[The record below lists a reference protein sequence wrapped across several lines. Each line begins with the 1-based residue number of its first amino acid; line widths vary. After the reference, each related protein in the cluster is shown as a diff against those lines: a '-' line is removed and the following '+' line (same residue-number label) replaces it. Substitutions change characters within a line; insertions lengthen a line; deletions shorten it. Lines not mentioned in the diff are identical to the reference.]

1 MAEFEIETI
10 AAITPS
16 VADSIAALVGQLSS
30 TAKSPSK
37 EELET
42 IVNTPGAVLMAARHS
57 DRLVGMLT
65 LVIFSVPTGM
75 RAHIEDVV
83 VYERYRGQGIAAALT
98 RAAVARAEAAGART
112 IDLTSRPSRE
122 AANRLYEKL
131 GFQKRD
137 SAVYRYAL
145 R

>member
-1 MAEFEIETI
+1 MAAFEIEKITAI
-10 AAITPS
+10 APS

-30 TAKSPSK
+30 SAKVPTR

-42 IVNTPGAVLMAARHS
+42 IVNAPGTVLLAVRDFTS
-57 DRLVGMLT
+57 LVGMLT
-65 LVIFSVPTGM
+65 LVIFAIPTGI
-75 RAHIEDVV
+75 RAIIEDVV
-83 VYERYRGQGIAAALT
+83 VDQRYRGQGIARALT
-98 RAAVARAEAAGART
+98 KEALVLAEAAGART
-112 IDLTSRPSRE
+112 VDLTSRPSRE

-137 SAVYRYAL
+137 SNVYRYTL